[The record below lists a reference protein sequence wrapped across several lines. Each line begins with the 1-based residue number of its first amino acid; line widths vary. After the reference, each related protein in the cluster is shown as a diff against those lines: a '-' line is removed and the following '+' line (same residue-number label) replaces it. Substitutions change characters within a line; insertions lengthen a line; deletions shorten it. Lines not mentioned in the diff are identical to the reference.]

1 MNDNTA
7 PEGNVQQDE
16 LQQVKRFIE
25 AHGKTFAIAV
35 CVALAVAVIPA
46 VYRGYRKAK
55 NEKASLMLSS
65 GSGIQDLETM
75 VEKYPAVPA
84 APLAVLKL
92 AKAYYDTGDY
102 DAALS
107 RYEEFEKRY
116 TEHPMRPAAELGRVQ
131 CLEAKRGLDKALL
144 GFIAFGEKYPDHFLT
159 PQAIFGKGR
168 CLAQLRRLAEAKAVY
183 EDFIAANEDSVWL
196 PRAEDLLE
204 SVNQKLE
211 SSAGDTAGGVSGEG
225 QPQPEATMV
234 LPAALV
240 PVDAEAVQP
249 GDGEKAPVGNETP
262 PVGEPVA
269 PGAAQSTD

>member
-1 MNDNTA
+1 MDDNTT
-7 PEGNVQQDE
+7 PEGDVQQDE

-25 AHGKTFAIAV
+25 EHGKTLAIAV

-65 GSGIQDLETM
+65 RSEIRDLEAM
-75 VEKYPAVPA
+75 VEKYSAVPA
-84 APLAVLKL
+84 AALAVLKL

-116 TEHPMRPAAELGRVQ
+116 PEHPMRPAAGLGRVH
-131 CLEAKRGLDKALL
+131 CLEAKRWLDKALL
-144 GFIAFGEKYPDHFLT
+144 GFIAFAEKYPDHFLT

-168 CLAQLRRLAEAKAVY
+168 CLVQRGRLAEAKAVY

-211 SSAGDTAGGVSGEG
+211 SPAGDTAGGVSGEG
-225 QPQPEATMV
+225 WPQPEATMV
-234 LPAALV
+234 LPTALV
-240 PVDAEAVQP
+240 PVDAGTVPP
-249 GDGEKAPVGNETP
+249 GAGEKAPVGNETQP
-262 PVGEPVA
+262 AGEPVD